1 VELAELSALRKS
13 DVEAVKNFISKRE
26 DTYRGAYARR
36 VKTHKRQ
43 CVFFGSTND
52 DEFLKDAT
60 GNRRFFPV
68 AVKRTRKTH
77 IIFEPKFDA
86 IVDQLWAEAMEGY
99 MLGEGLTL
107 SDEAETIAG
116 GTREEFTER
125 TPIQGLIEEYLD
137 RLFPADYEDR
147 FLAQR
152 LDFLNGDLGEEGTE
166 TKNSFSL
173 IELWTEALG
182 KRKDEYTVVKAREL
196 SNAVK
201 ALKGWKRDK
210 QARQKIYGP
219 QVIYRRVGADIIK

>member
-1 VELAELSALRKS
+1 MELAELSALRKS

-77 IIFEPKFDA
+77 IIFEPEFDA
-86 IVDQLWAEAMEGY
+86 VVDQLWAEAMEGY
-99 MLGEGLTL
+99 MLGESLTL
-107 SDEAETIAG
+107 SDKAEAIAG

-166 TKNSFSL
+166 TKKLFQS
-173 IELWTEALG
+173 
-182 KRKDEYTVVKAREL
+182 Y
-196 SNAVK
+196 
-201 ALKGWKRDK
+201 
-210 QARQKIYGP
+210 
-219 QVIYRRVGADIIK
+219 